1 MLLYPDIGGS
11 SQSIRWLNFS
21 LTDHPYPLP
30 AAMLTFTSLL
40 YVEYYWVLTT
50 YSTLLKR
57 NYGYNDI
64 QIGLCYL

>member
-1 MLLYPDIGGS
+1 
-11 SQSIRWLNFS
+11 
-21 LTDHPYPLP
+21 LTDRPHSLP